1 MKSKRIFNG
10 CLISL
15 ILVVLS
21 TCILS
26 TVGLVA
32 VMHGLVA

>member
-1 MKSKRIFNG
+1 MNPQHILKG

-15 ILVVLS
+15 VLIVLS

-26 TVGLVA
+26 TVGLATVMRSIVA
-32 VMHGLVA
+32 

>member
-1 MKSKRIFNG
+1 MKSKHILNG

-15 ILVVLS
+15 ILIVLS

-32 VMHGLVA
+32 VMHGIVA